1 MISQKIAKLSVIGA
15 YDSIYKYYVKSI
27 SEIYFDSFIPAEDR
41 IIQLD
46 GYNSIRV
53 DHPSNT
59 KGVVFVSIR
68 SSL

>member
-1 MISQKIAKLSVIGA
+1 MISQKIATLSEIEA
-15 YDSIYKYYVKSI
+15 HNSIYKNDMKYI
-27 SEIYFDSFIPAEDR
+27 SEIYFDSSMPAEDR

-46 GYNSIRV
+46 WYNSIRV
-53 DHPSNT
+53 YHPSNT